1 MHSSRNTAA
10 TVFGSRIPRC
20 RIFTRNH
27 GLDPAELLAPFD
39 FWVGCKLMGRMAKLT
54 QGARGQRGIPG
65 PPGPRGS
72 AGATGHSGAR
82 GAKGAKGARGPKTR
96 PPGLKGRQRL
106 LLSVERHIENIYGEL
121 TVQMQRLA
129 KLQAQ
134 VDELRAK
141 IRRV

>member
-1 MHSSRNTAA
+1 M
-10 TVFGSRIPRC
+10 
-20 RIFTRNH
+20 
-27 GLDPAELLAPFD
+27 
-39 FWVGCKLMGRMAKLT
+39 
-54 QGARGQRGIPG
+54 
-65 PPGPRGS
+65 
-72 AGATGHSGAR
+72 GHSGAR
-82 GAKGAKGARGPKTR
+82 GAKGAKGAMGAKTQAGPKA
-96 PPGLKGRQRL
+96 RQRL